1 MIIMDDTIIQNMII
15 PEIKMFLTDCDGC
28 LTDGGMFYSEKGDE
42 MKRFNALDGMGFRLL
57 NQQGILT
64 GVITGE
70 KKELNRRR
78 GKKLCLDILEQGIQ
92 DKRKTV
98 ENLCVKY
105 GIDMENVAYIGD
117 DINDLEV
124 IKTVGF
130 GCSVANGITAVK
142 KAAKYVTVKEG
153 GYGAVREVID
163 LILERCLMI

>member
-57 NQQGILT
+57 NEQGILT

-98 ENLCVKY
+98 ENLCVKH

-124 IKTVGF
+124 IKAVGF

-163 LILERCLMI
+163 LILERRSMI